1 VTTLLK
7 ALSWI
12 PLSVLHYL
20 ADVVGTLV
28 YLLPTETRR
37 VTLIN
42 LKTVFPE
49 MSDDDR
55 HQLAKRSIRETV
67 KTGFELGR
75 IWHGSTESALSLVK
89 DVKGLEHVRAAQA
102 SGQGIIYAAP
112 HIGSWELLGI
122 YISSLGPLTALY
134 KPAKIKG
141 LNDLIISSRT
151 KAGVQ
156 LVATD
161 RQGIVRLTRTLQQ
174 GGATGILPDQ
184 QPKRDGGVFAPFFG
198 KPALTMTLLPKLA
211 ARTNALVL
219 FAYAERLSHGKG
231 FNVVFIPAD
240 QDIYHNDPLIA
251 SAALNRSV
259 EQVVLAAP
267 SQYQWEYKRFR
278 KRPEEDPTPVY

>member
-1 VTTLLK
+1 VTILLRV
-7 ALSWI
+7 LSWI
-12 PLSVLHYL
+12 PLPVLHYI
-20 ADVVGTLV
+20 ADVAGTLV

-55 HQLAKRSIRETV
+55 HPLAKRSIRETV

-75 IWHGSTESALSLVK
+75 MWHGSAEYALSLIK

-122 YISSLGPLTALY
+122 YISSLGPLTVLY

-141 LNDLIISSRT
+141 LNELIISSRI

-161 RQGIVRLTRTLQQ
+161 RQGVVRLTRTLQQ

-184 QPKRDGGVFAPFFG
+184 QPKSSGGVFAPFFG
-198 KPALTMTLLPKLA
+198 KPALTMTLLPKIA

-219 FAYAERLSHGKG
+219 FSYAERLPHGKG
-231 FNVVFIPAD
+231 FNVVFVPAE
-240 QDIYHNDPLIA
+240 QDIYHSDLLIA
-251 SAALNRSV
+251 ATALNRSV
-259 EQVVLAAP
+259 EHIVLAAP
-267 SQYQWEYKRFR
+267 SQYQWGYKRFR
-278 KRPEEDPTPVY
+278 KRPDEDPKPIY